1 MKEPKDFQ
9 PLLSQE
15 APPEVERMGLTWL
28 IG

>member
-1 MKEPKDFQ
+1 MKEPNDFQ